1 MIYQITEIRSSGIIY
16 VYKQNSIMYPDG
28 SEIKADNDLN
38 EALKQMEEDKK
49 EGFIKDFRVSYKY

>member
-1 MIYQITEIRSSGIIY
+1 MIYQITEIRDTGIIY
-16 VYKQNSIMYPDG
+16 VYRQNSIMYPDG
-28 SEIKADNDLN
+28 SEIKCQNDLT

>member
-1 MIYQITEIRSSGIIY
+1 MIYQITEIRKSGIIY

-28 SEIKADNDLN
+28 REIKIENDLT

-49 EGFIKDFRVSYKY
+49 KGFIKDFRVSYKY

>member
-1 MIYQITEIRSSGIIY
+1 
-16 VYKQNSIMYPDG
+16 MYPDG
-28 SEIKADNDLN
+28 REIKIENDLT